1 VAPGVDASRIL
12 LLRGAGWRAFTI
24 TIRGEPI
31 CCRRAYRA
39 YWENRLCFLLS
50 RVLERFE
57 LSELERVYSEERHPA
72 YHPLL
77 MLKVWLHA

>member
-1 VAPGVDASRIL
+1 M
-12 LLRGAGWRAFTI
+12 AGTYDYN
-24 TIRGEPI
+24 P
-31 CCRRAYRA
+31 RRAYLLPPSVPCVLG
-39 YWENRLCFLLS
+39 EPFVFLLS

-57 LSELERVYSEERHPA
+57 LSEFERVYSEERHPA